1 MSITIKSKDEIAK
14 VRESGRIVAEVHKL
28 IADAIKPGVSTMQL
42 DKIAEE
48 YILSKNAKPSF
59 KGYGGFPAT
68 ICASINNEVIHG
80 IPTKNQI
87 LKDGDII
94 SVDVGAL
101 YNGYHG
107 DSAKTYGVGE
117 ISDEAKKIIKVTKES
132 FYAGIEFAKDGNH
145 LYEIS
150 AAIQKYVEQYG
161 YSIVRD
167 FVGHG
172 VGRDLH
178 EEPQIPNYKVKGR
191 GPKLQCGMVLAIEPM
206 VNVGRYEVR
215 VLQND
220 WTVVTLDGS
229 LSAHYEHTIAITDK
243 GPELLTVL

>member
-28 IADAIKPGVSTMQL
+28 IEDAIKPGISTMQL

-48 YILSKNAKPSF
+48 YILSKNAIPSF

-80 IPTKNQI
+80 IPSKNQI

-94 SVDVGAL
+94 SIDVGAL

-107 DSAKTYGVGE
+107 DSAKTHGVGE
-117 ISDEAKKIIKVTKES
+117 ISDEAKKIIRVTKES

>member
-1 MSITIKSKDEIAK
+1 MPITIKSKDEIAK
-14 VRESGRIVAEVHKL
+14 VREAGRIVAEVHKL
-28 IADAIKPGVSTMQL
+28 IEEAIKPGISTMQL
-42 DKIAEE
+42 DSLAEE
-48 YILSKNAKPSF
+48 YILSKGAKPSF
-59 KGYGGFPAT
+59 KGYGGFAGS

-80 IPTKNQI
+80 IPSKTQI

-94 SVDVGAL
+94 SIDVGAF

-107 DSAKTYGVGE
+107 DAAKTHAVGN
-117 ISDEAKKIIKVTKES
+117 ISDEAKKIIEVTKQS
-132 FYAGIEFAKDGNH
+132 FFAGIEFAKDGNH

-172 VGRDLH
+172 VGRELH

-243 GPELLTVL
+243 GPQLLTVL

>member
-1 MSITIKSKDEIAK
+1 MPITIKSKDEIAK

-28 IADAIKPGVSTMQL
+28 IEDAIEPGISTMQL
-42 DKIAEE
+42 DKMAEE
-48 YILSKNAKPSF
+48 YILSKGAKPSF
-59 KGYGGFPAT
+59 KGYGGFPAS

-80 IPTKNQI
+80 IPSKDQI

-94 SVDVGAL
+94 SIDVGAF

-107 DSAKTYGVGE
+107 DAAKTLAVGN

-191 GPKLQCGMVLAIEPM
+191 GPKLQSGMVLAIEPM

-229 LSAHYEHTIAITDK
+229 LSAHYEHTIAITDE